1 MNNVQNYIMSKT
13 ARNPR
18 SVCGDHVAALF
29 LQACGGKITPFQV
42 NNQQKKKKK
51 TLIPHELTV
60 FIWFT

>member
-1 MNNVQNYIMSKT
+1 MNNVQNSIMSKN
-13 ARNPR
+13 AHKPR

-51 TLIPHELTV
+51 R
-60 FIWFT
+60 

>member
-1 MNNVQNYIMSKT
+1 MNNVQNYSMSKN

-29 LQACGGKITPFQV
+29 LQACGGKITRFSV

-51 TLIPHELTV
+51 R
-60 FIWFT
+60 